1 MLLPG
6 SRNWKKIRVL
16 CFHDSPC
23 QWVPPPCLGRQSLT
37 VLTSVSTLWG
47 SRWISWENRVCG
59 ISAPLIRQ
67 WFNSHI
73 IGVLRVSHLHLYR
86 WTWWLLGLWKLAI
99 FSVLCKKK
107 KKKKP
112 EQWTS
117 LQFCLWNYPINFLI
131 MSFNSNFLLFFRN
144 LFFFKSFLVL
154 PSWNKWS

>member
-1 MLLPG
+1 MQLCYPCMFFYLEHAP
-6 SRNWKKIRVL
+6 SWIQKLEEDPSSVL
-16 CFHDSPC
+16 SQQPLS
-23 QWVPPPCLGRQSLT
+23 VGTPCLGRQSLT

-59 ISAPLIRQ
+59 ISAPPIRQ
-67 WFNSHI
+67 WFNSHN
-73 IGVLRVSHLHLYR
+73 IGVLCVSHLHLYR
-86 WTWWLLGLWKLAI
+86 WTWWFLGLWKLAI
-99 FSVLCKKK
+99 FSGLCK

-144 LFFFKSFLVL
+144 LFFF
-154 PSWNKWS
+154 